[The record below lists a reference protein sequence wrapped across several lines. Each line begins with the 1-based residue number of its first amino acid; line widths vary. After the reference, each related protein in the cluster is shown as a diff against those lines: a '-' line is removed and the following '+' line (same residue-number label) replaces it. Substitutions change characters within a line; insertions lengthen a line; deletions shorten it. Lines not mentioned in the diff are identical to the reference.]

1 MFETFD
7 KYYKKAKT
15 DNNYSDVLLAGQ
27 NIFAKNPG
35 NFDFFS
41 KYVEMLFDYY
51 NSCKDKNVINYI
63 SNALSVFSENVE
75 INDASISFIRQCE
88 SKIKYYYSSIEKNE
102 EKEKREY
109 LKTLITSNDKIIE
122 KIKTLISDLE
132 FERNE
137 ETYLS
142 ILNEI
147 TKEDEMLNVDNFVER
162 QKKDYDGLT
171 KRLSKIIEEKNKDF
185 ERQKN
190 VQYNSDAINTY
201 ERLFKAFCNKNIEYN
216 EGQIVDLFAFDT
228 TRLFN
233 ETIVYYNYVYSF
245 IFNRLDDESKVKM
258 TRLAILTEKK
268 R

>member
-1 MFETFD
+1 
-7 KYYKKAKT
+7 
-15 DNNYSDVLLAGQ
+15 
-27 NIFAKNPG
+27 
-35 NFDFFS
+35 
-41 KYVEMLFDYY
+41 
-51 NSCKDKNVINYI
+51 
-63 SNALSVFSENVE
+63 
-75 INDASISFIRQCE
+75 
-88 SKIKYYYSSIEKNE
+88 
-102 EKEKREY
+102 
-109 LKTLITSNDKIIE
+109 
-122 KIKTLISDLE
+122 
-132 FERNE
+132 
-137 ETYLS
+137 
-142 ILNEI
+142 
-147 TKEDEMLNVDNFVER
+147 MLNVDNFVER